1 MKKALALF
9 FLLIFL
15 ASSMPAFCEALPAYA
30 PYEKNEFPLW
40 TYKVRRAESLF
51 FGSMA
56 LTLPVA
62 VLAYNIAVNYLSAP
76 PASSD
81 INAFLIQL
89 GVASSLSAGIS
100 LADYIIGETRGL

>member
-1 MKKALALF
+1 MKKAFALF
-9 FLLIFL
+9 FLVIFL
-15 ASSMPAFCEALPAYA
+15 ASSMPAFSEALPTYV

-62 VLAYNIAVNYLSAP
+62 ILAYNVAVNYLSVPA
-76 PASSD
+76 ASSQ
-81 INAFLIQL
+81 INTFLIQL
-89 GVASSLSAGIS
+89 GVASTLSAGIS